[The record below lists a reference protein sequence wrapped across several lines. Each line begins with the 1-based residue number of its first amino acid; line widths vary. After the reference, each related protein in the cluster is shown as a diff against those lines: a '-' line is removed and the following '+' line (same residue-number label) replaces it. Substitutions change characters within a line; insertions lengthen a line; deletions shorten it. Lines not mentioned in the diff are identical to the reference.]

1 MKNKKVIYIVGSIVL
16 LILIGIVACKTLILN
31 TPLKI
36 EKAAYLY
43 IDSDDNIDSVYTKL
57 KKDFHTSGITGLRM
71 LISCSNYAENI
82 HEGAYKSTD
91 NQPFMVFF
99 QFHTVSTRTHIEPF
113 RPCL

>member
-16 LILIGIVACKTLILN
+16 LILIGVVACKTLILN

-57 KKDFHTSGITGLRM
+57 KKDSTPLVSPDYVCSFHAVIMLKTFMREPINLNRLITLGIYFT
-71 LISCSNYAENI
+71 N
-82 HEGAYKSTD
+82 
-91 NQPFMVFF
+91 
-99 QFHTVSTRTHIEPF
+99 
-113 RPCL
+113 